1 MLCSRFNSS
10 SHVYFVTVQKKS
22 YLPGEAEAGYVTR
35 ISRTCVTDANFDT
48 YSEVTLECRLGGDNY
63 NLVQDAVTLPASKKL
78 AEDLGV
84 SEGDQVLVAVF
95 APGRDMTSR
104 PQGRTCTCAST
115 ARGWTTSASATT
127 TCPSCPRNCS
137 WRCASSTSPTTKP
150 PPWRTCSRCGPAAAP
165 TSTSASS
172 RPITVSA
179 P

>member
-1 MLCSRFNSS
+1 M
-10 SHVYFVTVQKKS
+10 
-22 YLPGEAEAGYVTR
+22 TR

-104 PQGRTCTCAST
+104 P
-115 ARGWTTSASATT
+115 RGGLASA
-127 TCPSCPRNCS
+127 P
-137 WRCASSTSPTTKP
+137 
-150 PPWRTCSRCGPAAAP
+150 
-165 TSTSASS
+165 
-172 RPITVSA
+172 TVSSILTRSSIRYY
-179 P
+179 